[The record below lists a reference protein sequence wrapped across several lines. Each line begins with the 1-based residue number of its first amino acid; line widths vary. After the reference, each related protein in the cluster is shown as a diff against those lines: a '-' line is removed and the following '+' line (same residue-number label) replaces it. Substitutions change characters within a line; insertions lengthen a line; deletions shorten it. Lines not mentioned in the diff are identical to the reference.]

1 MPKDDK
7 TPEVSK
13 SRRSGSRKKSR
24 SDSHHKAADEAEH
37 TGTERTMVRTLDHSS
52 QSLDRT
58 LDRSRRT
65 RSWTQKVKRAE
76 DRPQQEVKPVIQ
88 ANAAVHRPAPVPKEA
103 VTSTRRPPVGS
114 RPTKAAAHEESRSK
128 TGTIVTQGGVTAA
141 PSTPA
146 VRGTY

>member
-24 SDSHHKAADEAEH
+24 SDSHRKAADEAEH
-37 TGTERTMVRTLDHSS
+37 TATEQT
-52 QSLDRT
+52 QDRT
-58 LDRSRRT
+58 LDRSSPARHGT
-65 RSWTQKVKRAE
+65 RKVKRAE

-103 VTSTRRPPVGS
+103 VTSTMRPPVGS
-114 RPTKAAAHEESRSK
+114 RPTKAGAHEESRSK
-128 TGTIVTQGGVTAA
+128 TGTIVTQGGVIAA
-141 PSTPA
+141 PSKPA